1 MTITP
6 STIHR
11 THHDGCKTRLY
22 LWILVALEPPTVD
35 EEEEETLEE
44 EGANTA
50 NTITNLPIVSKTM
63 PQTQGTHQM
72 PVSNVDK
79 WDITPE
85 NALKGSNVPETTGK
99 TKRPT

>member
-1 MTITP
+1 M
-6 STIHR
+6 
-11 THHDGCKTRLY
+11 HHAGCKTRPSP
-22 LWILVALEPPTVD
+22 WTSAEQGPSTME
-35 EEEEETLEE
+35 EEEEETSEE
-44 EGANTA
+44 EEA